1 MSYYHGYNG
10 IKNILDSSD
19 FMQKSE
25 RIASISYSTHN
36 LEGIKTI
43 MTGSNVTDEDD
54 VAKRNIEKLFRNS
67 ILSW

>member
-1 MSYYHGYNG
+1 
-10 IKNILDSSD
+10 
-19 FMQKSE
+19 MQKSE